1 MNVRPA
7 APEGKDVIRLAL
19 PDVGEAELAEVEAV
33 LRSGNLT
40 MGPKVAELEGLVAA
54 ACGVEHAVAVS
65 NGTAAL
71 HLAVLALEIGA
82 GDEVIVPAYTFPAT
96 ANVVRLAGAKPVLV
110 DVDPDTFT
118 LAADRLEGALSSR
131 TRAIVPVHLYGQ
143 CADMEPV
150 LDFAR
155 ARGLRVVEDAAQAH
169 GAEYGGRRAGT
180 LGDAAAFS
188 FYPTKNLGALG
199 DGGAVVTSDPDV
211 AERARLLR
219 SYGERERF
227 RSLVRG
233 RNSRLD
239 AIQAA
244 LLAAR
249 LPYVEGWNE
258 RRRELADCYTSA
270 LARLD
275 LVLPR
280 KGQGRRHV
288 WHLYVVRS
296 GRRDEL
302 RRELAARGVETLVHY
317 PRPVH
322 RHPAYA
328 DLARGEGVLEVTE
341 RLAGEIVSLPLSPH
355 LAEGELDAVVEAL
368 ADSVPLAVL

>member
-1 MNVRPA
+1 MRVPFLDLAREVGELRPALDGALARVLDSGRFVGGGEVERFERAFAGFCGASHAVGVASGTDAVSIALEAVGVRP
-7 APEGKDVIRLAL
+7 
-19 PDVGEAELAEVEAV
+19 
-33 LRSGNLT
+33 
-40 MGPKVAELEGLVAA
+40 
-54 ACGVEHAVAVS
+54 
-65 NGTAAL
+65 
-71 HLAVLALEIGA
+71 
-82 GDEVIVPAYTFPAT
+82 GDEVITAANTCVPT
-96 ANVVRLAGAKPVLV
+96 VAGIEGARAVPVLV

-143 CADMEPV
+143 CADMAPLV
-150 LDFAR
+150 DFAR
-155 ARGLRVVEDAAQAH
+155 AHGLRVVEDAAHAH
-169 GAEYGGRRAGT
+169 GAEYEGRRAGT

-188 FYPTKNLGALG
+188 FFPTKNLGALG

-211 AERARLLR
+211 GERARLLR

-249 LPYVEGWNE
+249 LPYVESWNE
-258 RRRELADCYTSA
+258 RRRELAEGYASA
-270 LARLD
+270 LAGLD
-275 LVLPR
+275 LVLP
-280 KGQGRRHV
+280 QEAEGRRHV

-296 GRRDEL
+296 SRRDEL
-302 RRELAARGVETLVHY
+302 RRELAALGVETLVHY

-322 RHPAYA
+322 RHPAYT
-328 DLARGEGVLEVTE
+328 DLARGDGLLEVSE

-355 LAEGELDAVVEAL
+355 LAEAELEAVVEAVAAL
-368 ADSVPLAVL
+368 VPLAAP